1 MSRIKNVEKRIWDV
15 EGFAVRILWP
25 DGRDVRGDK
34 EGMPMYPYDRAAK
47 NSTNVAT
54 WREQRFHR
62 AFPGF
67 DVEVLDA
74 DGLPVHGNT
83 LLSSVRDSY
92 LED

>member
-34 EGMPMYPYDRAAK
+34 AGMPMYPYDRAAK

-74 DGLPVHGNT
+74 DGEPVHGNT
-83 LLSSVRDSY
+83 LLSSVRDTY

>member
-1 MSRIKNVEKRIWDV
+1 MARIKNVEKRIWDV

-34 EGMPMYPYDRAAK
+34 AGMPMYLYDRAAK
-47 NSTNVAT
+47 NSMNVHT
-54 WREQRFHR
+54 WKEHRFHQ

-67 DVEVLDA
+67 DAEVLDA
-74 DGLPVHGNT
+74 DGVAVHGNT

-92 LED
+92 LAD

>member
-1 MSRIKNVEKRIWDV
+1 MARVKNVEKRIWDL

-34 EGMPMYPYDRAAK
+34 TGMPTYPYDRAAK
-47 NSTNVAT
+47 NSMSVAS
-54 WREQRFHR
+54 WRELRFHH

-67 DVEVLDA
+67 DVEVVDA
-74 DGLPVHGNT
+74 DGTAAHGNT

>member
-1 MSRIKNVEKRIWDV
+1 MARIKNVEKRIWDV

-25 DGRDVRGDK
+25 DRRDVRGDK
-34 EGMPMYPYDRAAK
+34 TGMPTYPYDRAAK
-47 NSTNVAT
+47 NSMNVTA
-54 WREQRFHR
+54 WREHRFHH

-67 DVEVLDA
+67 EVEVLDA
-74 DGLPVHGNT
+74 DGAPVHGNT

>member
-1 MSRIKNVEKRIWDV
+1 M

-34 EGMPMYPYDRAAK
+34 AGMPMYPYDRAAK
-47 NSTNVAT
+47 NSTNVHA
-54 WREQRFHR
+54 WREHRFLQ

-67 DVEVLDA
+67 VVEVLDA
-74 DGLPVHGNT
+74 DGAAVHGNT
-83 LLSSVRDSY
+83 RLSSVRDTY